1 MKSTEWRWVAITGVA
16 GVLAGVNLGACT
28 IGEIP
33 IGVDA
38 QAGDDGSG
46 GTSGSSGSGG
56 SNTETG
62 GTGGTDTGGS
72 STGGTGGDTSSG
84 GSSGSSTAGTGGSN
98 SATGGS
104 STGGTGAGGS
114 STLPAGCEAQ
124 DVREVG
130 ACEPFRGAAWNG
142 ASCVV
147 VSGCSCEGA
156 DCDNLAPSLEECV
169 AAHAHCFDDA
179 VCSDERRAM
188 RDLLNANKTCTETAD
203 CVTLYAGC
211 GVSEDGC
218 TGAVYA
224 NQDLSYDE
232 YQQQAE
238 RLGTCAAAVDGL
250 SCAGCER
257 ASAPPSCIDGLCLGL
272 ATCAL
277 EASEVW
283 HVINQNSECSS
294 DDDCVVEGVGCEVT
308 QDDCTGAVYLA
319 AGYDKPAFEA
329 ARDEYYACKGVS
341 GCGGCLRAISPAKC
355 IAGACQRG

>member
-1 MKSTEWRWVAITGVA
+1 MKSIEWRWLAMTGVA
-16 GVLAGVNLGACT
+16 GALAGVSLGACT

-33 IGVDA
+33 IGRDA
-38 QAGDDGSG
+38 IGQAGDDGSG
-46 GTSGSSGSGG
+46 GTSGSGGTGG

-62 GTGGTDTGGS
+62 GTGGS
-72 STGGTGGDTSSG
+72 STGATGGDNSSG
-84 GSSGSSTAGTGGSN
+84 GSTA
-98 SATGGS
+98 ATGGS
-104 STGGTGAGGS
+104 STGGSGTGGS

-130 ACEPFRGAAWNG
+130 SCEPFRGAAWNG
-142 ASCVV
+142 TSCVV

-156 DCDNLAPSLEECV
+156 DCDNLARSLEACA

-179 VCSDERRAM
+179 VCTDERRAM
-188 RDLLNANKTCTETAD
+188 RDLLNANKACTDTAD

-211 GVSEDGC
+211 GVTEDGC

-224 NQDLSYDE
+224 NQDLSFDD
-232 YQQQAE
+232 YQQKVD
-238 RLGTCAAAVDGL
+238 RLNACGAAVDGS
-250 SCAGCER
+250 SCAICER
-257 ASAPPSCIDGLCLGL
+257 ASIPPSCIDGLCLGG

-277 EASEVW
+277 EANEVW
-283 HVINQNSECSS
+283 HVINQNNACSS

-341 GCGGCLRAISPAKC
+341 GCGACLRAISPAKC
-355 IAGACQRG
+355 IAGACQRQ